1 MFRNEMSVTLDS
13 AAVKFATAE
22 LILSGVGHGLNADP
36 RAIAWS
42 MKSSSNCESNCERVT
57 VAIPS
62 ADNAYARPPVT
73 NVRL

>member
-1 MFRNEMSVTLDS
+1 LIAEGVVTLDS
-13 AAVKFATAE
+13 AALKFATAE
-22 LILSGVGHGLNADP
+22 LILSVVGHRLNADP
-36 RAIAWS
+36 RPIAWS
-42 MKSSSNCESNCERVT
+42 MKSSSNFERVT